1 MNPAAAVRFTRL
13 TDATREEWH
22 DLREHENHYLRR
34 LPDRLLAELKR
45 LDDDD
50 SVQGYQVSRLG
61 HSLQT
66 ATRAEADGADI
77 EMVVAALIHDIGDGL
92 ATVNHAQ
99 MAASILEPYVRAEVT
114 WVVKMHGLFQM
125 QYYAHFFELDNQAHR
140 EHKDHPWFGSCQ
152 RFCERWDQ
160 AAFDP
165 AYPTKPL
172 EHFEPML
179 REVFNRTPFDP
190 AVLEP
195 TSGPRCGLFHTSKD
209 TAP

>member
-1 MNPAAAVRFTRL
+1 MNPSAPVRFTRL
-13 TDATREEWH
+13 TDATRAEWH
-22 DLREHENHYLRR
+22 FLRDRENHYLRR
-34 LPDRLLAELKR
+34 LPDRLMAELRR
-45 LDDDD
+45 LDADDA
-50 SVQGYQVSRLG
+50 VQGYQVSRLA

-92 ATVNHAQ
+92 ATVNHSQ
-99 MAASILEPYVRAEVT
+99 MAASVIEPYVRAEVT

-125 QYYAHFFELDNQAHR
+125 QYYAHFFDMDNQGHLVHR
-140 EHKDHPWFGSCQ
+140 NHPWFDACQ

-165 AYPTKPL
+165 AHPTRTL

-179 REVFNRTPFDP
+179 REVFSRIPFDP
-190 AVLEP
+190 AVISPPAAVSSSAENLLP
-195 TSGPRCGLFHTSKD
+195 
-209 TAP
+209 

>member
-1 MNPAAAVRFTRL
+1 MKPVSAVQFTRL

-22 DLREHENHYLRR
+22 FLREHELHYLRR
-34 LPDRLLAELKR
+34 LPDRLMAELRR

-92 ATVNHAQ
+92 ATVNHSQ
-99 MAASILEPYVRAEVT
+99 MAAGVIEPYVRAEVT

-125 QYYAHFFELDNQAHR
+125 QYYAHHYGKDGTGHLAYR
-140 EHKDHPWFGSCQ
+140 DHPWFDSCQ
-152 RFCERWDQ
+152 RFVEVYDQ

-172 EHFEPML
+172 SHFEPML
-179 REVFNRTPFDP
+179 REVFGRKPFDP
-190 AVLEP
+190 AILKE
-195 TSGPRCGLFHTSKD
+195 RL
-209 TAP
+209 A

>member
-1 MNPAAAVRFTRL
+1 MNAAPAVQFTEL
-13 TDATREEWH
+13 KQATRAEWH
-22 DLREHENHYLRR
+22 FLRDHETLYLRR
-34 LPDRLLAELKR
+34 LPDRQMAELRR

-50 SVQGYQVSRLG
+50 SVQGYQVSRLV

-77 EMVVAALIHDIGDGL
+77 EMIVAALIHDIGDGL
-92 ATVNHAQ
+92 ATVNHSQ
-99 MAASILEPYVRAEVT
+99 MAASVIEPYVRAEVT

-125 QYYAHFFELDNQAHR
+125 QYYAHFFDMDNQAHLVH
-140 EHKDHPWFGSCQ
+140 EGHSWFDSCQ

-165 AYPTKPL
+165 AYPTQTL

-179 REVFNRTPFDP
+179 REVFGRAPFDP
-190 AVLEP
+190 AVIGRQVVSPMLMKQE
-195 TSGPRCGLFHTSKD
+195 S
-209 TAP
+209 AP